1 MAILF
6 VNHILK
12 LLQKYK
18 IFTNEYNHFF
28 GSLPKFIIL
37 NSI

>member
-18 IFTNEYNHFF
+18 IFIRIKTM
-28 GSLPKFIIL
+28 IC
-37 NSI
+37 